1 MDAKPVQKKSSQ
13 GGCCAS
19 KQKPAKAAAV
29 AKGGDAPSPPHGGST
44 IVDGI
49 EYFEEDR
56 WYRVVGP
63 DGAGESSRGP

>member
-1 MDAKPVQKKSSQ
+1 MDAKTVQKKSSR

-19 KQKPAKAAAV
+19 KQKTAKAAAA
-29 AKGGDAPSPPHGGST
+29 AKRGDAPSPPHSGPT

-63 DGAGESSRGP
+63 DGAGESSHGP